1 MSTPPRAVV
10 VYGAGGHA
18 RVVADVV
25 ACLGYHVIG
34 WVDDVMAA
42 GTVRHG
48 LTVLGPA
55 SWLQGREKEVS
66 VALGIGANHIRKETF
81 ENCARFGVACPA
93 FVHPRAT
100 VAANARLSDGCVVMA
115 GAIINPGA
123 EVEIGAIINTGAI
136 VEHDCRVGAFAHISP
151 HATLT
156 GAARVGAGT
165 HIGASATVLPGIEVG
180 AETTIGAGAVV
191 VRSIPSKVTAFGV
204 PARVIREQS

>member
-1 MSTPPRAVV
+1 M
-10 VYGAGGHA
+10 
-18 RVVADVV
+18 VADVV
-25 ACLGYHVIG
+25 TCLGYQVIG
-34 WVDDVMAA
+34 WVDDMMPA
-42 GTVRHG
+42 GTVRNG

-55 SWLQGREKEVS
+55 SWLQGRGKELL

-81 ENCARFGVACPA
+81 ENCARYGVPCPS

-100 VAANARLSDGCVVMA
+100 VASSARIGDGCVVMA

-123 EVEIGAIINTGAI
+123 EIDAGAIINTGAV

-156 GAARVGAGT
+156 GAARVGASA
-165 HIGASATVLPGIEVG
+165 HIGANATVLPGIEVG

-191 VRSIPSKVTAFGV
+191 VRAMPAKVIAFGV
-204 PARVIREQS
+204 PARIIREQS